1 MKMTFLLKKLLIALL
16 GIGMLSV
23 TVPVMA
29 SDEPSEDEI
38 VVEAQDEQ
46 AADEEEIAVEGQE
59 QEQDVEVDTEAEEAP
74 AEKE

>member
-1 MKMTFLLKKLLIALL
+1 MKMTSLLKKLLIALL

-29 SDEPSEDEI
+29 SDEPAEET
-38 VVEAQDEQ
+38 VVETQDEQ
-46 AADEEEIAVEGQE
+46 GADEEATAVESEE
-59 QEQDVEVDTEAEEAP
+59 QEDEAEEVH